1 VLSMKWAVH
10 LAMAGCLVSALAQ
23 AAEVYERVQVADAF
37 LELHTG
43 PGRGYPVTQIIER
56 GAWIELLKRKTD
68 WFKVRANGKEGWAS
82 REQIEATLTEAGVQK
97 SFRDVLEE
105 DYRRRRVEAGF
116 SSGVLEGDSL
126 MSVRVGYRM
135 NDNFTAEIALA
146 RASGDY
152 STTTAYYVALVSQ
165 PFPDWRVSPFFSLGL
180 GKYKNSPKATLV
192 GAIETDSNTANA
204 ALGANYY
211 FTRRFYMRGEFR
223 RYIAYIDEN
232 RILPYDEMSLGFGVF
247 IY

>member
-1 VLSMKWAVH
+1 MKWTRMLAV
-10 LAMAGCLVSALAQ
+10 AGCLVSATAH
-23 AAEVYERVQVADAF
+23 AADSHERVQVADAY

-56 GAWIELLKRKTD
+56 GAWIEILKRKTD
-68 WFKVRANGKEGWAS
+68 WFKVRAANGKEGWAS

-116 SSGVLEGDSL
+116 SAGVLDGDSV
-126 MSVRVGYRM
+126 MAVRAGYRM
-135 NDNFTAEIALA
+135 NDNFTAELALT

-165 PFPDWRVSPFFSLGL
+165 PYPDWRVSPFFSLGL
-180 GKYKNSPKATLV
+180 GKYRNSPKATLV
-192 GAIETDSNTANA
+192 GAIETNSNMANV

-211 FTRRFYMRGEFR
+211 FTRRFYMRGDFR
-223 RYIAYIDEN
+223 RYMAYVDEN
-232 RILPYDEMSLGFGVF
+232 RILPYDELSLGFGF
-247 IY
+247 FLY